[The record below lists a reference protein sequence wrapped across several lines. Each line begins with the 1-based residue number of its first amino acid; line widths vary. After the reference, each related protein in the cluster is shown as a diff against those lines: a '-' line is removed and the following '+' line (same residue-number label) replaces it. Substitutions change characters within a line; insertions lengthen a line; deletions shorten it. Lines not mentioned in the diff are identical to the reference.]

1 MSGTVDEMIR
11 HSVSKLSHIHFVTNS
26 AAKKVLINS
35 GENKSNIFV
44 TGSPDIDT
52 LLKETRPKIGSKE
65 RYGIKYNRYA
75 ISFLHPVTTK
85 SKIET
90 KYDANIYFDTLLKL
104 KNINLIH
111 FIPNNDDNSKII
123 LEICKKIN

>member
-1 MSGTVDEMIR
+1 MALNT
-11 HSVSKLSHIHFVTNS
+11 
-26 AAKKVLINS
+26 
-35 GENKSNIFV
+35 
-44 TGSPDIDT
+44 
-52 LLKETRPKIGSKE
+52 IGMQSL
-65 RYGIKYNRYA
+65 
-75 ISFLHPVTTK
+75 FLHPVTTK

-123 LEICKKIN
+123 LEICKKKLTRKKY